1 MKKLVALLLC
11 LIVVCPVFAK
21 NDTDKNEFSI
31 TYGQITVP
39 QAAYV
44 LGGVFGSMFSLGHFS
59 FENAHFIGGAGVE
72 YVHYVNDWLGF
83 GGAVLCDYM
92 TATAVNVD
100 SEGKKTPNG
109 KFQLGVASVM
119 PVVKFAWLNREHVG
133 LYSKLAAGAGF
144 TFTNQSEDTKD
155 NFAFAFQVTPIG
167 MDFGGESFRGFAELG
182 LGMQGLV
189 NVGIRWLF

>member
-44 LGGVFGSMFSLGHFS
+44 LGGVFGAMFSLGHFS

-72 YVHYVNDWLGF
+72 YVHYVNGSIS
-83 GGAVLCDYM
+83 GSSARC
-92 TATAVNVD
+92 
-100 SEGKKTPNG
+100 
-109 KFQLGVASVM
+109 
-119 PVVKFAWLNREHVG
+119 R
-133 LYSKLAAGAGF
+133 
-144 TFTNQSEDTKD
+144 
-155 NFAFAFQVTPIG
+155 
-167 MDFGGESFRGFAELG
+167 R
-182 LGMQGLV
+182 
-189 NVGIRWLF
+189 